1 MEPPRDQ
8 TKPITFY
15 PTLEEL
21 ARFDQYV
28 AGMESKGAH
37 KAGVAKIVPPKNWVA
52 RKAGYDLADV
62 NKDIKTPVK
71 QITSSLKVTSRA
83 FITQNKQSSTTSLSI
98 PEYHRLA
105 TSPKNLPP
113 SHASLDEL
121 EQLYWK
127 EVTEDR
133 APSVT
138 IRAEVQATLTDA
150 SQAVLNMASLS
161 SIISGNAS
169 INHIVLKSAGFVSV
183 CGHLITDW

>member
-1 MEPPRDQ
+1 MEPARDQ
-8 TKPITFY
+8 IKPMTFY

-52 RKAGYDLADV
+52 RKSGYDLADV
-62 NKDIKTPVK
+62 NKEIKTPVK
-71 QITSSLKVTSRA
+71 QITSSLQVTSGA
-83 FITQNKQSSTTSLSI
+83 FITLNKQSTTSLSL

-105 TSPKNLPP
+105 TSPKHLPP
-113 SHASLDEL
+113 SHSSPDEL
-121 EQLYWK
+121 EHLYWK
-127 EVTEDR
+127 EVTEDK

-138 IRAEVQATLTDA
+138 SRAEVQATLTDA

-161 SIISGNAS
+161 SILSGNAR
-169 INHIVLKSAGFVSV
+169 IDHSV
-183 CGHLITDW
+183 MKK